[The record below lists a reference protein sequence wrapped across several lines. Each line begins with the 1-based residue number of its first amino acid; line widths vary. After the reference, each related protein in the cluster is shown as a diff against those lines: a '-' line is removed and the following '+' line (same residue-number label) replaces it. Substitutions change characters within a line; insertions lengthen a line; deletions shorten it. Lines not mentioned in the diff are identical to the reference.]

1 MANFTINPRYL
12 TTADKLSELGPEAKQ
27 KKHFSYRTDKLAKHA
42 WIKQTSAADW
52 CGVLNGA
59 LQCLF

>member
-1 MANFTINPRYL
+1 L
-12 TTADKLSELGPEAKQ
+12 TTADKLSKFEPEMKQ
-27 KKHFSYRTDKLAKHA
+27 KKHFSYLADKLAKHG
-42 WIKQTSAADW
+42 WIKQASAADW